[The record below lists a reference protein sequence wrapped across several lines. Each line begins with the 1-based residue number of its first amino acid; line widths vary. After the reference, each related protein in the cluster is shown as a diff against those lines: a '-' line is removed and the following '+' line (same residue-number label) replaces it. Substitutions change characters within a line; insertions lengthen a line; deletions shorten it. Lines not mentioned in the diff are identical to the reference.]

1 MLQWAKDAYDDFVS
15 WVPQAYWRHPLVL
28 LGLLEC
34 CGAARDSWKAQSL
47 FQQLLMQARLST
59 GGAEAAGGGEGRG
72 GDSSTVGV
80 GAGAGGS
87 GTAIGMARTTQGSG
101 RSRRARAAGGG
112 FGGPSGEGGVNAA
125 TAASVAASMDP
136 SAFDAKARNIRNAMA
151 RSNVAF
157 GIHNR
162 RRSSSA
168 SAGAGNSNNSSG
180 RNAAVLLSGGRS
192 GGAVVRRSY
201 QYSEIGLRSSGVLSP
216 SLLGPFL
223 NSFSDPFLA
232 FSALEAHFLFNMRPS
247 METVHVLMA
256 RLLLDHAEVRADNTL
271 VTIPNVDHQRRV
283 LFNQQQREKERAA
296 KQRLLGSSS
305 SAEAAAAMD
314 ALIDDG
320 VRRVPLFATLAEQQ
334 KAIAEMNRAEE
345 EASLRLLIATLDAH
359 VGAGAA
365 EGADDGSDMLS
376 SADGKKN
383 KKAVELSGLNLRH
396 TAALRRQQR
405 EEDER
410 RGGTASSPNAALFS
424 LLREGIA
431 DRAEYLYERQ
441 GHASDLLFSLFY
453 LTQKGNKDAIKAQ
466 GAKGFGKNSSGGDSN
481 NTNNGIS
488 TSRGGTGAA
497 LANSLRYFTEGPTP
511 DGTTVSLA
519 LLQVLKNYAADVE
532 AVCFENAQTAS
543 APLETMSSSSPSSA
557 VSSPSLI
564 SAALLSSPRLAV
576 VSNNSSTADYHSASS
591 SSKRGGDADR
601 RPHPIVQHIFGGGTH
616 QSSASASSVDSSSSS
631 SSSRRLTALE
641 AAPTLAVA
649 TALCEEAIE
658 AALRLLCDGYYPL
671 WAVMGGAD
679 SSAAL
684 PRRLRQR
691 AAAEAV
697 EAAAALR
704 DRTIAREAAAQW
716 RREKE
721 KRRFEAARASSAS
734 DASSLLTSASLS
746 SSSLPLPSAASVL
759 SAANT
764 ATIRQTILAEEGVL
778 LGSDGVS
785 SSSSSSSSDAAS
797 GGISEKSNANGSS
810 ARPLRQPVT
819 VSETIVPALPSLGM
833 AVLGELLVHYRSL
846 LSLQRSEEA
855 SASAVPISDAN
866 PLFPQSAF
874 SGASASSAASSPS
887 LLLPYD
893 HLSEAA
899 QTLLWTVAAMRV
911 PTAQFAAL
919 EAVPPALLPATN
931 SFLEHANTKAK
942 KSATTPV
949 AYQPSAASSQQQQQ
963 QNKKKVFPA
972 RPASQTV
979 TEFLLAA
986 HLLTPHP
993 PASPF
998 GGVGTVLNSA
1008 SSVGASSS
1016 SAASAAIS
1024 PPALQDAIAAAL
1036 GAVAEADRAAAAA
1049 DALSSSAATFASASG
1064 LSSAAAAAAIAALD
1078 DANASTTT
1086 GPTANVF
1093 LFGNQHQSRGTKG
1106 LSEFRRNI
1114 VAVEGM

>member
-1 MLQWAKDAYDDFVS
+1 M
-15 WVPQAYWRHPLVL
+15 
-28 LGLLEC
+28 
-34 CGAARDSWKAQSL
+34 
-47 FQQLLMQARLST
+47 
-59 GGAEAAGGGEGRG
+59 
-72 GDSSTVGV
+72 
-80 GAGAGGS
+80 
-87 GTAIGMARTTQGSG
+87 
-101 RSRRARAAGGG
+101 
-112 FGGPSGEGGVNAA
+112 
-125 TAASVAASMDP
+125 
-136 SAFDAKARNIRNAMA
+136 
-151 RSNVAF
+151 
-157 GIHNR
+157 
-162 RRSSSA
+162 
-168 SAGAGNSNNSSG
+168 
-180 RNAAVLLSGGRS
+180 
-192 GGAVVRRSY
+192 
-201 QYSEIGLRSSGVLSP
+201 
-216 SLLGPFL
+216 
-223 NSFSDPFLA
+223 
-232 FSALEAHFLFNMRPS
+232 
-247 METVHVLMA
+247 
-256 RLLLDHAEVRADNTL
+256 
-271 VTIPNVDHQRRV
+271 
-283 LFNQQQREKERAA
+283 
-296 KQRLLGSSS
+296 
-305 SAEAAAAMD
+305 
-314 ALIDDG
+314 
-320 VRRVPLFATLAEQQ
+320 
-334 KAIAEMNRAEE
+334 
-345 EASLRLLIATLDAH
+345 
-359 VGAGAA
+359 
-365 EGADDGSDMLS
+365 
-376 SADGKKN
+376 
-383 KKAVELSGLNLRH
+383 
-396 TAALRRQQR
+396 
-405 EEDER
+405 
-410 RGGTASSPNAALFS
+410 
-424 LLREGIA
+424 
-431 DRAEYLYERQ
+431 
-441 GHASDLLFSLFY
+441 
-453 LTQKGNKDAIKAQ
+453 
-466 GAKGFGKNSSGGDSN
+466 
-481 NTNNGIS
+481 
-488 TSRGGTGAA
+488 
-497 LANSLRYFTEGPTP
+497 
-511 DGTTVSLA
+511 
-519 LLQVLKNYAADVE
+519 
-532 AVCFENAQTAS
+532 
-543 APLETMSSSSPSSA
+543 
-557 VSSPSLI
+557 
-564 SAALLSSPRLAV
+564 
-576 VSNNSSTADYHSASS
+576 
-591 SSKRGGDADR
+591 
-601 RPHPIVQHIFGGGTH
+601 
-616 QSSASASSVDSSSSS
+616 
-631 SSSRRLTALE
+631 
-641 AAPTLAVA
+641 
-649 TALCEEAIE
+649 
-658 AALRLLCDGYYPL
+658 
-671 WAVMGGAD
+671 
-679 SSAAL
+679 
-684 PRRLRQR
+684 
-691 AAAEAV
+691 

-778 LGSDGVS
+778 LGGDGVS
-785 SSSSSSSSDAAS
+785 PSSPSDAAS

-855 SASAVPISDAN
+855 SSSAASAVPISDAN
-866 PLFPQSAF
+866 PLFPQSA
-874 SGASASSAASSPS
+874 SSDASASSAASSPS
-887 LLLPYD
+887 LLPYD

-931 SFLEHANTKAK
+931 SFLEHANTKTK

-949 AYQPSAASSQQQQQ
+949 AYHSPAASSQQQQQ